1 MIGPEARNSEPCG
14 RFEEGFGAVCNGC
27 EEVSAADTV
36 TGGVAGDVVHAML
49 AAIPSEIRP
58 TENTFFIKRCSRSG
72 KAVFLTTDNPRGLT
86 IRTNS
91 TTSTKSTSPG
101 GET

>member
-1 MIGPEARNSEPCG
+1 MIGPEARNSELCG
-14 RFEEGFGAVCNGC
+14 RLEEGFGAVCDGC

-58 TENTFFIKRCSRSG
+58 TENTFFIKRRSALG
-72 KAVFLTTDNPRGLT
+72 KAVFLTTNSPRGLT
-86 IRTNS
+86 IRTNP

-101 GET
+101 AGT